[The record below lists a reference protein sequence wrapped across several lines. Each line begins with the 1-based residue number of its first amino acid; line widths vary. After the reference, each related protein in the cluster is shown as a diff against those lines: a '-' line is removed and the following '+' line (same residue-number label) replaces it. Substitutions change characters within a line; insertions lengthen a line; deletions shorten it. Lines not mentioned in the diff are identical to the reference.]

1 MKKYI
6 KEIVILVIQLLVFYL
21 FPLLSGPSGEMG
33 MIMLMV
39 LATMMLS
46 VVLGS
51 VSKYK
56 IKFLYPVVIALLFI
70 PSVFLYYNESALIH
84 ALWYLAASAIGLG
97 LGIITQKMGS
107 K

>member
-21 FPLLSGPSGEMG
+21 FPRFSEPSGEMG

-56 IKFLYPVVIALLFI
+56 VKYLYPVVIALLFI

-84 ALWYLAASAIGLG
+84 SLWYLAASAIGLG

>member
-1 MKKYI
+1 MEKFV
-6 KEIVILVIQLLVFYL
+6 KEFAILAVQLLIFYI
-21 FPLLSGPSGEMG
+21 FPLFAGPGREMG
-33 MIMLMV
+33 IIMLMV

-56 IKFLYPVVIALLFI
+56 IKYLYPVVIALLFI

>member
-6 KEIVILVIQLLVFYL
+6 KEIVFLVIQILVFYL
-21 FPLLSGPSGEMG
+21 LPLFSEPSGAMG

-51 VSKYK
+51 ISKHK
-56 IKFLYPVVIALLFI
+56 IKYLYPLVIALLFI

-84 ALWYLAASAIGLG
+84 ALGYLAASAIGLG